1 MKKRPSLIALFLI
14 SILLIVGITTI
25 FELFGAQDNV
35 EKAVRIER
43 GDNAAT
49 IGKKLAEAGII
60 KNATNFRLIAKLR
73 DADRNLKP
81 GTYVFTGRNNLWKA
95 ITELSEG
102 KTESIRITFP
112 EGWSMDRTLKRIEES
127 GLADYNT
134 LYSAA
139 TDTALVRHLTGFPL
153 SSLEGFLYPETYFF
167 PVYASADSLLAIM
180 TKQFFKVLRQNDID
194 LREEQD
200 FYKTLILASIVQKEA
215 GNNDES
221 ATIAGVFARR
231 LRLGMPLQ
239 SCPTVD
245 YILEKR
251 GIRREVLTIKDTQI
265 DNPYNTY
272 VYPGLPPTPIANPHI
287 NAILA
292 ALNPIDRGFLY
303 FFADNKG
310 NNVFSATFEEHQNKQ
325 RNMRHAR

>member
-1 MKKRPSLIALFLI
+1 VKKRPSLIALFLI

-167 PVYASADSLLAIM
+167 PLDVSADSLLAIM

-194 LREEQD
+194 LREQQD

-221 ATIAGVFARR
+221 ATIAGVFKRR
-231 LRLGMPLQ
+231 LRLGMALQ

-287 NAILA
+287 HAILA
-292 ALNPIDRGFLY
+292 TLNPIDHGFLY

-310 NNVFSATFEEHQNKQ
+310 NNIFSATFEEHQNKQ